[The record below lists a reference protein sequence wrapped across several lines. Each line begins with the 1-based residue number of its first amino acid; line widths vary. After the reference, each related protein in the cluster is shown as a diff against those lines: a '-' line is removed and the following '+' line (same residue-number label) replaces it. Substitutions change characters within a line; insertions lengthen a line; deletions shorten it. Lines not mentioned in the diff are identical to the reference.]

1 MTFVCPLGGT
11 SEVPKEDVLQGEKNV
26 LDTEQGHIL
35 QVHEEFEILD
45 EDP

>member
-1 MTFVCPLGGT
+1 MTFVCPLGWNKRGT
-11 SEVPKEDVLQGEKNV
+11 QGRRASREKNV